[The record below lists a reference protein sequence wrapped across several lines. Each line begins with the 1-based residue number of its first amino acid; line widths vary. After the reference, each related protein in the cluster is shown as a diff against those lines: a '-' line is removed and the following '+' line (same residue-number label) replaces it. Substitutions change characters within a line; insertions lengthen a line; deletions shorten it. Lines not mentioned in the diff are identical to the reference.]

1 MLTTASGKLCPP
13 VVLPTGARFS
23 AVTERAVPNDTQY
36 NMAKLMYQLP
46 MQNARLSN
54 TIMYDWLNSA
64 YVRYNVMLSERV
76 KLNGSK

>member
-1 MLTTASGKLCPP
+1 M
-13 VVLPTGARFS
+13 
-23 AVTERAVPNDTQY
+23 PNDTQY

-64 YVRYNVMLSERV
+64 YVRYNVMLSEHV